1 MCSAKCDS
9 PFSTKASE
17 CSHYF
22 LNKITLNLKVFSKI
36 RCERKAG
43 YEMSKIAFMFPGQG
57 AQYIG
62 MGKEF
67 YENSEVAKE
76 IYEIATDVT
85 GLDIKSIC
93 FEENDKINITEYT
106 QVAMLTTEVA
116 LLKVLEN
123 KGIYA
128 DVCAGLSLGEYGAL
142 VCSGAL
148 SSKDAFYVVK
158 NRGKFMQEA
167 YPVGGGMTAVL
178 GGDKEL
184 IEQVCEDTEGI
195 VSIANYNCPGQ
206 IVISGEKTAVDIA
219 AEKLVNAGVK
229 RCIPLQVSGPF
240 HTKLLAG
247 AGEQLGKVLEEVEI
261 QDLKIPYV
269 SNTLAEYI
277 TDKEQVKPLL
287 VRQVSESVRWE
298 QSIRKMLENGVTTF
312 VEIGP
317 GKTLAGFMRKID
329 RSVKVLTLDK
339 WDDLD
344 KVVQELQ

>member
-1 MCSAKCDS
+1 MG
-9 PFSTKASE
+9 
-17 CSHYF
+17 
-22 LNKITLNLKVFSKI
+22 KV
-36 RCERKAG
+36 
-43 YEMSKIAFMFPGQG
+43 AFMFPGQG

-76 IYEIATDVT
+76 VYKTASEVT
-85 GLDIKSIC
+85 GLDIESIC
-93 FEENDKINITEYT
+93 FEENEKINITEYT

-116 LLKVLEN
+116 LLKVLEE
-123 KGIYA
+123 KGIKA

-142 VCSGAL
+142 VCSGVL
-148 SSKDAFYVVK
+148 TTKDAFYVVR

-167 YPVGGGMTAVL
+167 YPTGGAMTAVL
-178 GGDKEL
+178 GGEKEL
-184 IEQVCEDTEGI
+184 IEQICEETEGI

-206 IVISGEKTAVDIA
+206 IVISGEKTAVDA
-219 AEKLVNAGVK
+219 AAAKLNEAGVK
-229 RCIPLQVSGPF
+229 RCIPLNVSGPF

-247 AGEQLGKVLEEVEI
+247 AGEKLGEVLADVEV
-261 QDLKIPYV
+261 QDIKMPYV

-277 TDKEQVKPLL
+277 TDKDQVKALL

-298 QSIRKMLENGVTTF
+298 QSVRKMLEDGVTTF

-329 RSVKVLTLDK
+329 RSATVLNLDK
-339 WDDLD
+339 WEDLD
-344 KVVQELQ
+344 KVVSALA

>member
-1 MCSAKCDS
+1 M
-9 PFSTKASE
+9 
-17 CSHYF
+17 
-22 LNKITLNLKVFSKI
+22 
-36 RCERKAG
+36 G
-43 YEMSKIAFMFPGQG
+43 KIAFMFPGQG

-76 IYEIATDVT
+76 VYKTASEVT
-85 GLDIKSIC
+85 GLDIESIC
-93 FEENDKINITEYT
+93 FEENEKINITEYT

-116 LLKVLEN
+116 LLKVLEE
-123 KGIYA
+123 KGMKA

-142 VCSGAL
+142 VCSGVL
-148 SSKDAFYVVK
+148 TIKDAFHVVR

-167 YPVGGGMTAVL
+167 YPTGGAMTAVL
-178 GGDKEL
+178 GGEKEL
-184 IEQVCEDTEGI
+184 IEQICEETEGI

-206 IVISGEKTAVDIA
+206 IVISGEKAAVDA
-219 AEKLVNAGVK
+219 AAIKLTESGVK
-229 RCIPLQVSGPF
+229 RCIPLNVSGPF

-247 AGEQLGKVLEEVEI
+247 AGEKLGEVLAGVEV
-261 QDLKIPYV
+261 QNMKMPYV

-277 TDKEQVKPLL
+277 TDKDQVKSLL

-298 QSIRKMLENGVTTF
+298 QSVRKMLDDGVTTF

-329 RSVKVLTLDK
+329 RSATVLNLDK
-339 WDDLD
+339 WEDLD
-344 KVVQELQ
+344 KVVSALA

>member
-1 MCSAKCDS
+1 MG
-9 PFSTKASE
+9 
-17 CSHYF
+17 
-22 LNKITLNLKVFSKI
+22 KV
-36 RCERKAG
+36 
-43 YEMSKIAFMFPGQG
+43 AFMFPGQG

-76 IYEIATDVT
+76 VYKTASEVT
-85 GLDIKSIC
+85 GLDIESIC
-93 FEENDKINITEYT
+93 FEENEKINITEYT

-116 LLKVLEN
+116 LLKVLEE
-123 KGIYA
+123 KGIKA

-142 VCSGAL
+142 VCSGVL
-148 SSKDAFYVVK
+148 TTKDAFYVVR

-167 YPVGGGMTAVL
+167 YPTGGAMTAVL
-178 GGDKEL
+178 GGEKEL
-184 IEQVCEDTEGI
+184 IEQICEETEGI

-206 IVISGEKTAVDIA
+206 IVISGEKTTVDA
-219 AEKLVNAGVK
+219 AAAKLNEAGVK
-229 RCIPLQVSGPF
+229 RCIPLNVSGPF

-247 AGEQLGKVLEEVEI
+247 AGEKLGEVLADVEV
-261 QDLKIPYV
+261 QDIKMPYV

-277 TDKEQVKPLL
+277 TDKDQVKALL

-298 QSIRKMLENGVTTF
+298 QSVRKMLEDGVTTF

-329 RSVKVLTLDK
+329 RSATVLNLDK
-339 WDDLD
+339 WEDLD
-344 KVVQELQ
+344 KVVSALA

>member
-1 MCSAKCDS
+1 MG
-9 PFSTKASE
+9 
-17 CSHYF
+17 
-22 LNKITLNLKVFSKI
+22 KV
-36 RCERKAG
+36 
-43 YEMSKIAFMFPGQG
+43 AFMFPGQG

-76 IYEIATDVT
+76 VYKTASEVT
-85 GLDIKSIC
+85 GLDIESIC
-93 FEENDKINITEYT
+93 FEENEKINITEYT

-116 LLKVLEN
+116 LLKVLEE
-123 KGIYA
+123 KGIKA

-142 VCSGAL
+142 VCSGVL
-148 SSKDAFYVVK
+148 TTKDAFYVVR

-167 YPVGGGMTAVL
+167 YPTGGAMTAVL
-178 GGDKEL
+178 GGEKEL
-184 IEQVCEDTEGI
+184 IEQICEETEGI

-206 IVISGEKTAVDIA
+206 IVISGEKTAVDA
-219 AEKLVNAGVK
+219 AAAKLNEAGVK
-229 RCIPLQVSGPF
+229 RCMPLNVSGPF

-247 AGEQLGKVLEEVEI
+247 AGEKLGEVLADVEV
-261 QDLKIPYV
+261 QDIKMPYV

-277 TDKEQVKPLL
+277 TDKDQVKALL

-298 QSIRKMLENGVTTF
+298 QSVRKMLEDGVTTF

-329 RSVKVLTLDK
+329 RSATVLNLDK
-339 WDDLD
+339 WEDLD
-344 KVVQELQ
+344 KVVSALA

>member
-1 MCSAKCDS
+1 MG
-9 PFSTKASE
+9 
-17 CSHYF
+17 
-22 LNKITLNLKVFSKI
+22 KV
-36 RCERKAG
+36 
-43 YEMSKIAFMFPGQG
+43 AFMFPGQG

-76 IYEIATDVT
+76 VYKTASEVT
-85 GLDIKSIC
+85 GLDIESIC
-93 FEENDKINITEYT
+93 FEENEKINITEYT

-116 LLKVLEN
+116 LLKVLEE
-123 KGIYA
+123 KGIKA

-142 VCSGAL
+142 VCSGVL
-148 SSKDAFYVVK
+148 TTKDAFYVVR

-167 YPVGGGMTAVL
+167 YPTGGAMTAVL
-178 GGDKEL
+178 GGEKEL
-184 IEQVCEDTEGI
+184 IEQICEETEGI

-206 IVISGEKTAVDIA
+206 IVISGEKTAVDA
-219 AEKLVNAGVK
+219 AAAKLNEAGVK
-229 RCIPLQVSGPF
+229 RCIPLNVSGPF

-247 AGEQLGKVLEEVEI
+247 AGEKLGEVLADVEV
-261 QDLKIPYV
+261 QDIKMPYV

-277 TDKEQVKPLL
+277 TDKDQVKALL

-298 QSIRKMLENGVTTF
+298 QSVRKMLEDGVTTF

-329 RSVKVLTLDK
+329 RSATVLSLDK
-339 WDDLD
+339 WEDLD
-344 KVVQELQ
+344 KVVSALA